1 MLCVLG
7 LIYTVV
13 NLCLTST
20 LGPLYSLGK
29 LYFGIVL
36 DFSGLSKG
44 NPIVIH
50 SLTTSLAGDGREI
63 LRLKQGPFSLPSR
76 IRLHSKVQGTPS
88 VA

>member
-63 LRLKQGPFSLPSR
+63 LRLKQGPFSLSSR
-76 IRLHSKVQGTPS
+76 IWLHSKVQGTPS